1 MKNKWQPED
10 KKIPP
15 PQIHLYSWYKCT
27 GDLDLG
33 YDVNG
38 YDVNDDAKEEN
49 YQFQAHCVAVTEEE
63 HSLYKTIS
71 STTYFWQN

>member
-1 MKNKWQPED
+1 MDMGRSVLPTAN
-10 KKIPP
+10 
-15 PQIHLYSWYKCT
+15 SCNKCT

-33 YDVNG
+33 YDVN
-38 YDVNDDAKEEN
+38 DDDAKEEN

-71 STTYFWQN
+71 PVKYIRQNEQSPFYYFSNVL